1 VRVVEETLED
11 LGLGGKPRVV
21 ALNKVD
27 RLPSAPEGVRAA
39 IGLAPGERAV
49 FISAAYGWGMEELLT
64 ALAETIREVREKGW
78 AERAP
83 AVYFVG

>member
-1 VRVVEETLED
+1 
-11 LGLGGKPRVV
+11 
-21 ALNKVD
+21 
-27 RLPSAPEGVRAA
+27 
-39 IGLAPGERAV
+39 
-49 FISAAYGWGMEELLT
+49 MEELLT